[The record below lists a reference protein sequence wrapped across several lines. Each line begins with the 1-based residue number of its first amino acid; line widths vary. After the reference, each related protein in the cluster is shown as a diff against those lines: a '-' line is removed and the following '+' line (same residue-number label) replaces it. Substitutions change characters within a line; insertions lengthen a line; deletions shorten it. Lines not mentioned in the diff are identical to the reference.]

1 LIDSDLAWV
10 GKMVRALNKADA
22 MLTLSSPLISG
33 AIYHFLDLQ
42 FTDNTPVKNKKQ
54 LTTVAE

>member
-1 LIDSDLAWV
+1 
-10 GKMVRALNKADA
+10 MVRALNKADA